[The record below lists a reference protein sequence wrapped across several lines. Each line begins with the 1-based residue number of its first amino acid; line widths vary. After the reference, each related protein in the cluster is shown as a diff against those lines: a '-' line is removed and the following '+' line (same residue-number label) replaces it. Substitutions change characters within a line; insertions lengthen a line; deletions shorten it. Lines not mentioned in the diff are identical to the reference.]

1 MPFTLAHPAA
11 VLPFVRGRFV
21 TAGLVAGAM
30 APDMPYFA
38 RAARIPVYA
47 GAWHEPFLN
56 ATTSHSWP
64 GAVTVSLVYALALCG
79 CYRLVHP
86 PLLDLAPVQIP
97 AGRSPTCARSPLV
110 GLGWLVASALV
121 GIASHLVWDAITH
134 ANGSVVPGAGLL
146 RAPMVGELSWARALR
161 HVSSVVGLLVVAVY
175 VARRLRG
182 MPRRRLGACRV
193 WTLAVGAGLVLAAGL
208 VTGWRATAYAGGRS
222 ADRAAELVLS
232 QAAKGAGAAAIAAV
246 LLYAAAWWT
255 TQARAAPRSR
265 P

>member
-30 APDMPYFA
+30 APDLPYFA

-47 GAWHEPFLN
+47 GAWYEPFLN
-56 ATTSHSWP
+56 ATTSHSWS

-79 CYRLVHP
+79 CYRLVRA
-86 PLLDLAPVQIP
+86 PLLDLAPVQVP
-97 AGRSPTCARSPLV
+97 AGRSEACSRSPLV
-110 GLGWLVASALV
+110 GLGWLVASALL
-121 GIASHLVWDAITH
+121 GIATHLVWDALTH
-134 ANGSVVPGAGLL
+134 ADGSVVPGAELL

-161 HVSSVVGLLVVAVY
+161 HASSAVGLAVVAGY

-182 MPRRRLGACRV
+182 APRRRLGARRA
-193 WTLAVGAGLVLAAGL
+193 WTLAVGAGLVLTAGL
-208 VTGWRATAYAGGRS
+208 VNGWRAAAYAGGRS
-222 ADRAAELVLS
+222 GDRAAELVLS
-232 QAAKGAGAAAIAAV
+232 QAAKGAGAAAIAV
-246 LLYAAAWWT
+246 LLLYAVAWWT
-255 TQARAAPRSR
+255 ARARAGHRR